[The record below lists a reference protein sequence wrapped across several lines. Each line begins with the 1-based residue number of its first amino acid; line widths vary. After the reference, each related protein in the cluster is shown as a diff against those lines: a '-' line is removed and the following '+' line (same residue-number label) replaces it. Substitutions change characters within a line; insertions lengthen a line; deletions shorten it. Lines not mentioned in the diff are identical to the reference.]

1 MSLTPEQ
8 LATECS
14 RVMHITDYAAQMMG
28 IEIIQTSVGKAE
40 LRMTVRKDML
50 NGHGSCHGGMMFTLA
65 DTAFAHACNSTNK
78 VTVASG
84 CTIDFIAPAFEGD
97 TLIALAEERT
107 RSGRT
112 GIYDINLTK
121 PDGTLVAIFRG
132 RSYQI
137 KGQIVAEDAV

>member
-1 MSLTPEQ
+1 
-8 LATECS
+8 
-14 RVMHITDYAAQMMG
+14 MHITDYAAQMMG

-97 TLIALAEERT
+97 TLIAVAEERT

>member
-1 MSLTPEQ
+1 
-8 LATECS
+8 
-14 RVMHITDYAAQMMG
+14 MHITDYAAQMMG

-97 TLIALAEERT
+97 TLIAVAEERT

-121 PDGTLVAIFRG
+121 PDGALVAIFRG

>member
-1 MSLTPEQ
+1 
-8 LATECS
+8 
-14 RVMHITDYAAQMMG
+14 
-28 IEIIQTSVGKAE
+28 
-40 LRMTVRKDML
+40 
-50 NGHGSCHGGMMFTLA
+50 MMFTLA

-97 TLIALAEERT
+97 TLIAVAEERT

-121 PDGTLVAIFRG
+121 PDGALVAIFRG

>member
-1 MSLTPEQ
+1 
-8 LATECS
+8 
-14 RVMHITDYAAQMMG
+14 MHITDYAAQMMG

-97 TLIALAEERT
+97 TLIAVAEERT

-137 KGQIVAEDAV
+137 KGQIVAEDAI